1 MIKKLS
7 RLFALILCIV
17 IGSTF
22 VGCNNPDRGDP
33 NSADTLDIYVYN
45 AGYGY
50 QWSVD
55 SINAF
60 KQEDWVKEKYPNL
73 KINFTKNEIE
83 NFGATQLSA
92 GAKANTFDLIF
103 APILFSYFGP
113 TGPLLELSEVFYEST
128 VPGEDIKVKDKML
141 SSYVASN
148 IYNDIDATEK
158 DQYYAMSYASGMT
171 GIVYNENVL
180 TSLGLNVPNTTNE
193 LVSIMDTVR
202 ALKDNTQ
209 GKYKN
214 GYSFLTYGASA
225 YANYLVDTWWAQY
238 EGANEYANFFQ
249 GVDSD
254 TNSISPEIFRQKG
267 RLESLKVIEDI
278 YTYSKGNV
286 WVNPNS
292 GRSAYLDTQT
302 ALLMGKGL
310 FMANGDWFDNEMEQT
325 RKGIIEINGKVDV
338 IKMMKTPVISS
349 IINKTPT
356 ITNDAMLSAVISAI
370 DNGQTSYEGVS
381 EDDFAT
387 IKDARTVV
395 YSIGPNHT
403 SVIPSYAAGKE
414 IAVDF
419 LRFLATDKGNEI
431 YIKATGGATLPFR
444 YDLKAKNEELYNSI
458 SPFQQE
464 IISYFNEYTQEIS
477 ILPSTSSFPLVRF
490 GTLRPFA
497 SLGNTVGYY
506 YTSNTSKG
514 SYNTLSEKIFYTDY
528 EYWTENDNARW
539 NNCKSS
545 AGI

>member
-1 MIKKLS
+1 MMKKMRRLIVLVLCLTLS
-7 RLFALILCIV
+7 IA
-17 IGSTF
+17 F

-33 NSADTLDIYVYN
+33 NSADTLDVYVYN

-50 QWSVD
+50 KWCAD
-55 SINAF
+55 ALDAF

-73 KINFTKNEIE
+73 KVNFTKNEIE

-92 GAKANTFDLIF
+92 GASANTFDLIF
-103 APILFSYFGP
+103 ASNLFSYFGP
-113 TGPLLELSEVFYEST
+113 TGPLLELSEVLYENT

-148 IYNDIDATEK
+148 AYNDIDATEEA
-158 DQYYAMSYASGMT
+158 QYYAMSYASGMT

-180 TSLGLNVPNTTNE
+180 TSLGLEVPKTTNE
-193 LVSIMDTVR
+193 LIAVMDAIK

-209 GKYKN
+209 GKYNN

-225 YANYLVDTWWAQY
+225 YANYLVDIWWAQY
-238 EGANEYANFFQ
+238 EGANEYVNFFQ
-249 GVDSD
+249 GIDSD
-254 TNSISPEIFRQKG
+254 TNSISPEIFKQQG
-267 RLESLKVIEDI
+267 RHESLKVIEEI
-278 YTYSKGNV
+278 YTYNKGNV

-292 GRSAYLDTQT
+292 GRSAYLETQT
-302 ALLMGKGL
+302 ALLRGKGV
-310 FMANGDWFDNEMEQT
+310 FMANGDWFDNEMEET
-325 RKGIIEINGKVDV
+325 RKGLIEATGKADT
-338 IKMMKTPVISS
+338 IKMMKTPVIST
-349 IINKTPT
+349 IIDKTPT
-356 ITNDAMLSAVISAI
+356 INDDATLSAVIQAI
-370 DNGQTSYEGVS
+370 DNGETSYEGVS

-387 IKDARTVV
+387 VQDARMVV

-414 IAVDF
+414 VAVDF
-419 LRFLATDKGNEI
+419 LRFLATDKANDI

-464 IISYFNEYTQEIS
+464 IISYFNESTQEVD
-477 ILPSTSSFPLVRF
+477 ILPSPSSFPLVRF
-490 GTLRPFA
+490 GTLKPFA

-506 YTSNTSKG
+506 FTSNAK
-514 SYNTLSEKIFYTDY
+514 NAEQIFNTDY
-528 EYWTENDNARW
+528 IYWTENDNARW